1 MKFDSVIFLL
11 DHRMAALR
19 PGKQPVFISLEK
31 FPKIPMIPS
40 NNNME
45 ESGPAQE
52 ELRRVLRPL
61 VKGFFRKQAILLC
74 MPDDATVY
82 VDQKY
87 VREFFICR
95 GAGTN
100 TTVRTMESL
109 CLAEEKEYVAVSR
122 SERLLTMTYR
132 RGQSQPKRAHLP
144 LALAGPEAVKQ
155 GIRNLAPEV
164 EYNQPD
170 IYILD
175 PDERLEEYYELGRP
189 VGLAELAGFAF
200 RLAEGNWL

>member
-19 PGKQPVFISLEK
+19 PGKQPVFISLKK
-31 FPKIPMIPS
+31 FPQIPMIPS
-40 NNNME
+40 YYHLE
-45 ESGPAQE
+45 ESGPAEDQLRR
-52 ELRRVLRPL
+52 ELRPY

-87 VREFFICR
+87 IREFFICQ

-100 TTVRTMESL
+100 TTVRTYESL
-109 CLAEEKEYVAVSR
+109 CLAEDKEYVAVSR

-132 RGQSQPKRAHLP
+132 RGQSQPRYGHLP
-144 LALAGPEAVKQ
+144 LALANPEAVRQ

-164 EYNQPD
+164 EYHQPQV
-170 IYILD
+170 YILD
-175 PDERLEEYYELGRP
+175 PDERLEEYYELGKP
-189 VGLAELAGFAF
+189 VSLGELADYAF
-200 RLAEGNWL
+200 RLAERNWL